1 MSAELSDGGPGS
13 IAAGNA
19 LVSPAVAKP
28 ARTPP
33 SSLQQIYQFLSIG
46 TLALASYFVISHFV
60 LQSVQVV
67 GESMVPTLQDS
78 EHYLLNRWIY
88 VVRSPRRSDV
98 VVIRDP
104 LDNSYAVKR
113 IIGAAGDLV
122 YLRGGNVYINGRK
135 LDEPYLS
142 RGTQTYTYLPVRE
155 QLTKCGKGEYFVL
168 GDNRKNSMDSRTY
181 GLVSR
186 DRILGLLVR

>member
-1 MSAELSDGGPGS
+1 MSADISENGPGT
-13 IAAGNA
+13 IAPGSA
-19 LVSPAVAKP
+19 LSPVATKP
-28 ARTPP
+28 IPKPP
-33 SSLQQIYQFLSIG
+33 SFLQQIYQFLSIG
-46 TLALASYFVISHFV
+46 ALALASYFVISHFV

-88 VVRSPRRSDV
+88 VVRTPRRSDV

-122 YLRGGNVYINGRK
+122 FLRDGKVYVNGRM
-135 LDEPYLS
+135 LVEPYHS
-142 RGTQTYTYLPVRE
+142 RGTPTYAYSGLKE
-155 QLTKCGKGEYFVL
+155 QLIKC
-168 GDNRKNSMDSRTY
+168 
-181 GLVSR
+181 
-186 DRILGLLVR
+186 

>member
-122 YLRGGNVYINGRK
+122 YLRGGNVYVNGRK

-142 RGTQTYTYLPVRE
+142 RGTQTYTYLPIRE
-155 QLTKCGKGEYFVL
+155 QLIKCGKGEYFVL

>member
-1 MSAELSDGGPGS
+1 MSAELSENGPGPV
-13 IAAGNA
+13 AAGNP
-19 LVSPAVAKP
+19 LVPTAAKAIP
-28 ARTPP
+28 RPP
-33 SSLQQIYQFLSIG
+33 SFLQHVYQILSIG
-46 TLALASYFVISHFV
+46 ALAIASYFVISHFV

-78 EHYLLNRWIY
+78 EHYLLNRWVY

-122 YLRGGNVYINGRK
+122 YLRGGNVYVNGRK
-135 LDEPYLS
+135 LEEPYLS
-142 RGTQTYTYLPVRE
+142 RGTPTYSFSPIKE
-155 QLTKCGKGEYFVL
+155 QLIKCGKDEYFVL
-168 GDNRKNSMDSRTY
+168 GDNRRNSTDSRTY

>member
-1 MSAELSDGGPGS
+1 MSFETSESGPGS
-13 IAAGNA
+13 ITAERLAIAG
-19 LVSPAVAKP
+19 AKP
-28 ARTPP
+28 TRNPP
-33 SSLQQIYQFLSIG
+33 SFLQQIYQFLSISA
-46 TLALASYFVISHFV
+46 LALASYFVISHFV

-88 VVRSPRRSDV
+88 VVRTPRRSDV

-122 YLRGGNVYINGRK
+122 YLRGGNVYVNGRI
-135 LDEPYLS
+135 LVEPYLS
-142 RGTQTYTYLPVRE
+142 RGTPTYTYSGVKE
-155 QLTKCGKGEYFVL
+155 QLIKCGNNEYFVL
-168 GDNRKNSMDSRTY
+168 GDNRKNSTDSRTY

-186 DRILGLLVR
+186 DRILGMLMR

>member
-1 MSAELSDGGPGS
+1 MSSEFSEEAPGT
-13 IAAGNA
+13 IAAGNT
-19 LVSPAVAKP
+19 LVPVAVKP
-28 ARTPP
+28 IPKPP
-33 SSLQQIYQFLSIG
+33 SLVQQIYQFLSIG
-46 TLALASYFVISHFV
+46 ALAMASYFVISHFV

-88 VVRSPRRSDV
+88 VVRSPKRTDV

-113 IIGAAGDLV
+113 IIGTAGDLV
-122 YLRGGNVYINGRK
+122 FLRGGNVYVNGRK
-135 LDEPYLS
+135 LDEPYLQK
-142 RGTQTYTYLPVRE
+142 GTPTYTYSQSQE
-155 QLTKCGKGEYFVL
+155 QLIKCGSNEYFVL
-168 GDNRKNSMDSRTY
+168 GDNRKNSTDSRTY

-186 DRILGLLVR
+186 DRILGMLVR